1 MADHGHIPVLLEE
14 TVELL
19 SPRPGEV
26 AVDCTIGRGGHAAA
40 LAKAVGVEGRLVGFD
55 LDRENLDYSA
65 RRVAEAMGRERGD
78 LWEGLTALHDSF
90 VRMPDHLREMG
101 LKADIVLADLG
112 FCSSQMDDP
121 GRGLGFSTDG
131 PLDMRLDPT
140 GPVTA
145 ADLLATLPEKE
156 LQRIIGEYGEE
167 PFAGRIARKL
177 AQNRDSE
184 PIRTTSRLAR
194 LVEEAYGRRAHSS
207 RMHPATRT
215 FMALRIAVN
224 DELAALEGLLAE
236 IVVGCEGPEEGRWL
250 NAGARIAIISFH
262 SLEDRLVKRA
272 FAELAKHDR
281 ATRLTKRP
289 VEASEKERQ
298 ENPRSRSAKL
308 RAVRMADPPE
318 RK

>member
-1 MADHGHIPVLLEE
+1 MTDHGHIPVLLEE
-14 TVELL
+14 TLGLL
-19 SPRPGEV
+19 KPQPGEV
-26 AVDCTIGRGGHAAA
+26 VVDCTIGRGGHAAA
-40 LAKAVGVEGRLVGFD
+40 LAAAVGEEGRVIGFD
-55 LDRENLDYSA
+55 LDGDNLDYSK
-65 RRVAEAMGRERGD
+65 RRVAEALGREEGN
-78 LWEGLTALHDSF
+78 LWGGLTCVHYSF
-90 VRMPDHLREMG
+90 VRVPDHLREMG
-101 LKADIVLADLG
+101 LKADILLADLG

-121 GRGLGFSTDG
+121 TRGLSFSTDA
-131 PLDMRLDPT
+131 PLDMRLDRT

-156 LQRIIGEYGEE
+156 LARIIGEYGEE

-184 PIRTTSRLAR
+184 PIRTTLRLAR

-224 DELAALEGLLAE
+224 DELAALEALLDQ
-236 IVVGCEGPEEGRWL
+236 IVAGCEGPTEDRWL

-272 FAELAKHDR
+272 FAGLAEQGLAVK
-281 ATRLTKRP
+281 LTKKP
-289 VEASEKERQ
+289 VKASEKERQ
-298 ENPRSRSAKL
+298 ENPRSRSARL
-308 RAVRMADPPE
+308 RVVRIDDPQGV
-318 RK
+318 